1 MTPTTAQQTAVPTAL
16 RAAEPGARFRDLLA
30 AEWIKLWS
38 LRSLSWALGVSALVI
53 IAINISAAVAD
64 HHNWPT
70 YDEGIRA
77 LFVPIWAMRDAF
89 TTGACMVLM
98 LATGSIGALT
108 IVGEYGTGQIRTT
121 FAAVPARRSVLAAKT
136 AVVTAV
142 MLVYGTVVAGI
153 SFGVTQAVLSGRD
166 IGLSL
171 DHPGAL
177 RAVAASALLAPV
189 CALVGMGLGALIRHT
204 ATTLVV
210 FTGVLLL
217 LPFLLDD
224 RHRWSS
230 AVLHA
235 LPRSAWERLV
245 QMGDPFGSTPYP
257 ATLSGS
263 WIVYAAWPL
272 AAVAVALVAV
282 RRHDL

>member
-1 MTPTTAQQTAVPTAL
+1 MTSTTTQQTRVSTAV
-16 RAAEPGARFRDLLA
+16 RAAEPGVRFRELLA

-38 LRSLSWALGVSALVI
+38 LRSISWAFGVSALVI
-53 IAINISAAVAD
+53 IAINVSAAVAD
-64 HHNWPT
+64 YNNWPT
-70 YDEGIRA
+70 YNEGIRA
-77 LFVPIWAMRDAF
+77 LFVPVWAMRDAF
-89 TTGACMVLM
+89 TIGACMVLV

-108 IVGEYGTGQIRTT
+108 VVGEYSTGQIRTT
-121 FAAVPARRSVLAAKT
+121 FAAVPARRSVVAAKT
-136 AVVTAV
+136 AIVTAV
-142 MLVYGTVVAGI
+142 MLIYGTVVAGT
-153 SFGVTQAVLSGRD
+153 SFGVTQAILSGRD
-166 IGLSL
+166 ISLSL

-204 ATTLVV
+204 AATLVT
-210 FTGVLLL
+210 FTGILLL
-217 LPFLLDD
+217 LPFLLNE

-230 AVLHA
+230 AILHA

-245 QMGDPFGSTPYP
+245 QMSDPFEPVPYP
-257 ATLSGS
+257 ATVGGS

-272 AAVAVALVAV
+272 AAAVVAVVAV

>member
-1 MTPTTAQQTAVPTAL
+1 MTSTTTQQTAVSTAV

-38 LRSLSWALGVSALVI
+38 LRSISWAFGASALVI

-64 HHNWPT
+64 YNNWPT
-70 YDEGIRA
+70 YNEGIRA

-89 TTGACMVLM
+89 TIGACMVLI

-108 IVGEYGTGQIRTT
+108 IVGEYSTGQIRTT
-121 FAAVPARRSVLAAKT
+121 FAAVPARRSVVAAKM

-142 MLVYGTVVAGI
+142 MLVYSTVLAGT
-153 SFGVTQAVLSGRD
+153 SFGVTQAILSGRG

-171 DHPGAL
+171 GYPGAL

-189 CALVGMGLGALIRHT
+189 CALVGMGLGTLIRHT
-204 ATTLVV
+204 ATTLVT
-210 FTGVLLL
+210 FTGILLL
-217 LPFLLDD
+217 LPFLLND

-230 AVLHA
+230 AILHA

-245 QMGDPFGSTPYP
+245 QMGDPFGSAPYP
-257 ATLSGS
+257 ATISGS
-263 WIVYAAWPL
+263 WIAYAAWPL
-272 AAVAVALVAV
+272 AAAGIAVAAV

>member
-1 MTPTTAQQTAVPTAL
+1 MTSTTTQRTAL
-16 RAAEPGARFRDLLA
+16 SNAVRAVEPHARFHDLLA

-38 LRSLSWALGVSALVI
+38 LRSVSWALGISALAV
-53 IAINISAAVAD
+53 IAINISSAVAD
-64 HHNWPT
+64 YNNWPT
-70 YDEGIRA
+70 YNEGIRA

-89 TTGACMVLM
+89 TAGACMVLI

-108 IVGEYGTGQIRTT
+108 LVGEYSTGQIRTT
-121 FAAVPARRSVLAAKT
+121 FAAVPARRSV
-136 AVVTAV
+136 
-142 MLVYGTVVAGI
+142 VAGT
-153 SFGVTQAVLSGRD
+153 SFGVTQALLSGRG

-204 ATTLVV
+204 ATTLVT
-210 FTGVLLL
+210 FTGILLL
-217 LPFLLDD
+217 LPFLLND

-230 AVLHA
+230 ALLHA
-235 LPRSAWERLV
+235 LPRCAWERLV
-245 QMGDPFGSTPYP
+245 QMDDPFGSSPYP
-257 ATLSGS
+257 ATISGS
-263 WIVYAAWPL
+263 WTVYAAWSL
-272 AAVAVALVAV
+272 AAAVVGVVVV

>member
-1 MTPTTAQQTAVPTAL
+1 MTSTTGQPAAASAAV
-16 RAAEPGARFRDLLA
+16 RAAEPRSRFRDLLA

-38 LRSLSWALGVSALVI
+38 LRSSSWAFAAGALVI
-53 IAINISAAVAD
+53 LAINLSAAVAD
-64 HHNWPT
+64 YNNWPT
-70 YDEGIRA
+70 YSQGIRA

-89 TTGACMVLM
+89 TTGAGMVLI

-108 IVGEYGTGQIRTT
+108 VVGEYSTGQIRTT
-121 FAAVPARRSVLAAKT
+121 FAAVPARRSVVAAKMS
-136 AVVTAV
+136 VVTAV
-142 MLVYGTVVAGI
+142 MLVYGAVVAGV
-153 SFGVTQAVLSGRD
+153 SFGLTQAVLSGRD
-166 IGLSL
+166 IGLSPGY
-171 DHPGAL
+171 PGAL

-189 CALVGMGLGALIRHT
+189 CALIGMGLGAVIRHT
-204 ATTLVV
+204 ATTIVA

-217 LPFLLDD
+217 LPFLLSD

-245 QMGDPFGSTPYP
+245 QMGDPFASSPCP
-257 ATLSGS
+257 ATVSGS

-272 AAVAVALVAV
+272 AAAVVAVVAV
-282 RRHDL
+282 RRRDL